1 MAASLIQYVVIR
13 SDLKTV
19 LQWPVGALMAQVK
32 LKINYFKIT
41 HVKCKFT
48 L

>member
-1 MAASLIQYVVIR
+1 MAANLIQYVVIR

-32 LKINYFKIT
+32 FKTIFLKMKKLKWI
-41 HVKCKFT
+41 